1 MRTLGLQFA
10 STTPR
15 PRSLIHPAPLQQPHP
30 LASFHPCLDGSQVHF
45 YKPKTLKLSRRPRY
59 ERSLPASAVSK
70 MDKYAVIKAPL
81 ATDAAMQ
88 KIETHN
94 TLVFLCDVR
103 ASKTQIRA
111 AVKDRYDVEV
121 AKVNTL
127 IRPDGQKKA
136 YVRLAKDHDA
146 LDLASKLN
154 IV

>member
-1 MRTLGLQFA
+1 
-10 STTPR
+10 
-15 PRSLIHPAPLQQPHP
+15 
-30 LASFHPCLDGSQVHF
+30 
-45 YKPKTLKLSRRPRY
+45 
-59 ERSLPASAVSK
+59 

>member
-1 MRTLGLQFA
+1 VPWWCHSPIARLPATLLGPPF
-10 STTPR
+10 TPLS
-15 PRSLIHPAPLQQPHP
+15 PGTVLAPPTH
-30 LASFHPCLDGSQVHF
+30 FGSQAHF
-45 YKPKTLKLSRRPRY
+45 FKPKTLKLSRRPRY

-111 AVKDRYDVEV
+111 AVKARYDVEV